1 MTTSPGT
8 NLAGAGTES
17 RNAFLNQLTGCWT
30 RNDSLVCVG
39 LDPELE
45 RFPRQIAEHS
55 SPIFQFNRAIIDATA
70 DLVCAYKPQFAH
82 YAAYEAEDQLERT
95 IEYIHRRYPGVPVI
109 LDSKRGDIGNTA
121 ERYAIEAFERYGA
134 DAVTVNP
141 YLGGDSLEPFL
152 RREDRGVVVLCRTSN
167 PGARDLQDL
176 ALGEGRRLYHVVAE
190 LAATRWNAHGN
201 CLLVVG
207 ATYPQELA
215 EIRAIVGGMPLL
227 VPGVGA
233 QGGDVAQVVR
243 NGQTAAGTGLI
254 VSSSRAILYASS
266 GEDFATAARAAA
278 LSLREQINAHR
289 LRPA

>member
-1 MTTSPGT
+1 MKF
-8 NLAGAGTES
+8 LEQLQ
-17 RNAFLNQLTGCWT
+17 NAWT

-45 RFPRQIAEHS
+45 RFPASLAGQA

-95 IEYIHRRYPGVPVI
+95 IEYIHQHHPGIPVI
-109 LDSKRGDIGNTA
+109 LDSKRGDVGNTA
-121 ERYAIEAFERYGA
+121 QRYAIEAFERYGA

-152 RREDRGVVVLCRTSN
+152 SYQERGVIILCRTSN

-176 ALGEGRRLYHVVAE
+176 LVGERRLYEVVAQ
-190 LAATRWNAHGN
+190 LAANTWNTRGN
-201 CLLVVG
+201 CALVVG
-207 ATYPQELA
+207 ATYPQDLA
-215 EIRAIVGGMPLL
+215 RVRALTGDMPFL

-233 QGGDVAQVVR
+233 QGADVQAAVSH
-243 NGQTAAGTGLI
+243 GQTADGAGLM
-254 VSSSRAILYASS
+254 VSSSRAILYAASDAS
-266 GEDFATAARAAA
+266 WIEAARMATR
-278 LSLREQINAHR
+278 SLRDQINQYRAGR
-289 LRPA
+289 RNAA